1 MQQKFVEVPRE
12 ISIRPACYRDKN
24 AIQKLIWEF
33 TFTEALE
40 LDLRIIVYRLLCIII
55 LIYSFL
61 VVRSLS
67 FPIYGTLVKVLVT
80 SAILFNC
87 IYTIQLFSA
96 MITSINSNWQRYWVV
111 EKDSQ
116 LIACALLN
124 IYSSNSELAYLYVKP
139 FWRRKKV
146 ASSLIQRLI
155 KESQNPL
162 YLACKPKMVK
172 FYSKLGFFE
181 VPWHNLSKP
190 VKNIFNIFQPHPKLW
205 GFPIV
210 IMKYSSSS

>member
-1 MQQKFVEVPRE
+1 MQQNFVEVPLE

-24 AIQKLIWEF
+24 TIQNLIWEF

-61 VVRSLS
+61 IIRDFA
-67 FPIYGTLVKVLVT
+67 FPIYGNLVKALVT
-80 SAILFNC
+80 AAILFNF

-96 MITSINSNWQRYWVV
+96 MITGIGSNWQRYWVV

-124 IYSSNSELAYLYVKP
+124 IYSSNSELAYLFVKP
-139 FWRRKKV
+139 AWRRKKIASFLV
-146 ASSLIQRLI
+146 ARLIQ
-155 KESQNPL
+155 ESPNPL
-162 YLACKPKMVK
+162 YLACKPKMMK
-172 FYSKLGFFE
+172 FYSKFGFME
-181 VPWHNLSKP
+181 LPWHDLSKP
-190 VKNIFNIFQPHPKLW
+190 VRNIFNIFQPHPKLW

-210 IMKYSSSS
+210 IMKYSNYP